1 MFQIKLNGNNIQVE
15 PGKTILE
22 VAKDNGIYI
31 PTLCHDEE
39 LHPYGSCWVCAVEV
53 KGRRGFVTA
62 CGTDVLNGMEI
73 ETDNEAVRKARKMA
87 LELLLSNHY
96 ADCEAPCKIACPD
109 HVEVQGYV
117 SLIANGQY
125 HEAVKVLKD
134 TLPMP
139 LSIGR
144 VCPAF
149 CERECRRQIVEDS
162 VAIRQLKRYAA
173 DNDLNDAWSYTPER
187 NPLKGKKIAI
197 IGGGP
202 SGLTCG
208 FYLTTNGYDVDVI
221 EAAPAAGG
229 WLRYGIPEYRLP
241 KEILDKEIEL
251 MCCNGMKIHTNHIL
265 GRDHK
270 LSDLSKKY
278 DAVYVAIGA
287 QKAVP
292 MPVQGSDLE
301 GCFLGVD
308 FLKDVAMGNNP
319 KIGKKVAVVG
329 GGNTAID
336 CARTSRRLGADV
348 TIIYRRT
355 REEMP
360 AEPFEI
366 EASGHEGIHFHY
378 LTNPVEYLGVNGI
391 LAQIKM
397 EKMALGAPDASG
409 RRRPEPTGEFVIE
422 EFDMVIA
429 AISQVPDIAVFADEA
444 NYIEGKQFP
453 LSRWSTALADEK
465 TMYMNMANVF
475 AGGDFRRGAATAIE
489 AIADGRLAAE
499 MIDLYLQGKALVN
512 PKERFDSKKA
522 AKVKEIMPEVYA
534 QYEKISRAEM
544 PEIAVQK
551 AISSFMEVEL
561 GFDQETAHKEAD
573 RCLECGCQV
582 NETCYLRKY
591 ATDYDA
597 HIGLLAG
604 DNGKHPIDES
614 HPFIRRD
621 ENKCI
626 VCGRCTRICAEIQGA
641 NVLGY
646 MYRGFPSMVAP
657 EYGESL
663 TKTTCESCGKCVSVC
678 PVGALTEKNLYYKQN
693 PLLKTNTLQNCA
705 NCGTGCFI
713 NVEAQTQTV
722 TQVTPPCNGNDYDSY
737 SSGDYFNGRN
747 ICFYGHFGWQV
758 MEAPNRVHVPHIRK
772 GKNWE
777 KITWEE
783 AAAIIKEKAI
793 MAKSHQVFISP
804 NITNEETMMLQNVA
818 ENLKADISCLGYPGM
833 FTDQL
838 MNTSIMPRSFE
849 ELKDADTIVIIGTI
863 SQTLRTVCR
872 LHQRKGKK
880 LVIVEPKEIAFNR
893 FADARYD
900 RIQDFARDIEKYP
913 RPFFLYNIQHTAE
926 ETILKFWKNAS
937 WYSDF
942 KPGTGVLATSEWAN
956 LNGLLSLGVQ
966 PEKVENGEFQI
977 YYGQTAAISSGV
989 KDVFQVAFLTH
1000 MDEEAPVDMILPQP
1014 TYLEIEGTSI
1024 SDDGRLVHYHN
1035 PKRSLMLSSILLM
1048 FVELGWIPPVMAEP
1062 LNWQN
1067 RVVKYFAELTPVDMT
1082 VDELRKILSQVSN
1095 VKTVVIKNR
1104 NKSRLEMNKLKE
1116 MTHN

>member
-1 MFQIKLNGNNIQVE
+1 MLTVKLNGNNIQVE
-15 PGKTILE
+15 PGKTILQ
-22 VAKDNGIYI
+22 VAKDHGIYV

-62 CGTDVLNGMEI
+62 CGTEVLNGMEI
-73 ETDNEAVRKARKMA
+73 ETDNEAIRNARKMA

-96 ADCEAPCKIACPD
+96 ADCEAPCKNACPD
-109 HVEVQGYV
+109 HVDVQGYV

-149 CERECRRQIVEDS
+149 CERECRRQIVEES

-173 DNDLNDAWSYTPER
+173 DQDLNDAWSYKPER
-187 NPLKGKKIAI
+187 DTLKGKKVAV

-208 FYLTTNGYDVDVI
+208 FYLTTKGYDVDVI
-221 EAAPAAGG
+221 EGAPAAGG

-241 KEILDKEIEL
+241 KAILDKEIEL
-251 MCCNGMKIHTNHIL
+251 MCCNGMKIHTNHVL

-301 GCFLGVD
+301 GCYLGVD
-308 FLKDVAMGNNP
+308 FLKDVALGKQVQM
-319 KIGKKVAVVG
+319 GKKVAVVG

-336 CARTSRRLGADV
+336 CARTSVRLGADV

-366 EASGHEGIHFHY
+366 EAAGHEGVHFHF
-378 LTNPVEYLGVNGI
+378 LTNPVEYLGNNGI
-391 LAQIKM
+391 LTQIKM
-397 EKMALGAPDASG
+397 EKMALGAPDSSG
-409 RRRPEPTGEFVIE
+409 RRRPEPTGEHFIE

-429 AISQVPDIAVFADEA
+429 AISQVPDIEVFADQD

-453 LSRWSTALADEK
+453 LSRWSTALADED
-465 TMYMNMANVF
+465 TMYMNLGNVF

-489 AIADGRLAAE
+489 AIADGRRAAE
-499 MIDLYLQGKALVN
+499 MIDLFLQGMELKK
-512 PKERFDSKKA
+512 PRERFDSKKA
-522 AKVKEIMPEVYA
+522 AKVKDVLPEVYA
-534 QYEKISRAEM
+534 QYEKITRAEM
-544 PEIAVQK
+544 PEIEVKK
-551 AISSFMEVEL
+551 AMSTFTEVEL
-561 GFDQETAHKEAD
+561 GFNQESAHKEAD

-597 HIGLLAG
+597 SVELLAG
-604 DNGKHPIDES
+604 DNGKHPVDES

-621 ENKCI
+621 ANKCI
-626 VCGRCTRICAEIQGA
+626 VCGRCVRVCAEVQGA

-657 EYGESL
+657 EFGDSL
-663 TKTTCESCGKCVSVC
+663 TKTTCESCGKCISVC
-678 PVGALTEKNLYYKQN
+678 PVGALTEKNVNYKMN
-693 PLLKTNTLQNCA
+693 PLCKTETLQNCG

-713 NVEAQTQTV
+713 NVESETQTV
-722 TQVTPPCNGNDYDSY
+722 TRITPPCNDNDYDSY
-737 SSGDYFNGRN
+737 SSGNYFNGRN
-747 ICFYGHFGWQV
+747 ICFYGHFGWQA

-772 GKNWE
+772 GDKWE
-777 KITWEE
+777 KISWEE
-783 AAAIIKEKAI
+783 AAALVNEKAVV
-793 MAKSHQVFISP
+793 ARNHQVFVSP
-804 NITNEETMMLQNVA
+804 NISNEEILMLKDVSD
-818 ENLKADISCLGYPGM
+818 NLKADISCLGYPGL
-833 FTDQL
+833 FTDQFI
-838 MNTSIMPRSFE
+838 NTSILPRSFD
-849 ELKDADTIVIIGTI
+849 ELKDCDTIVIIGTI
-863 SQTLRTVCR
+863 SHTLRTMCR
-872 LHQRKGKK
+872 LQQRKGKK
-880 LVIVEPKEIAFNR
+880 LVVVEPKEIAFNR

-900 RIQDFARDIEKYP
+900 RIQDFARDIEKYS
-913 RPFFLYNIQHTAE
+913 RSFFIYSIHYTAE
-926 ETILKFWKNAS
+926 ETILKFWRNSS

-942 KPGTGVLATSEWAN
+942 KTGTGIMATSEWSN
-956 LNGLLSLGVQ
+956 LNGILSLGIQ
-966 PEKVENGEFQI
+966 PEKVENAEFQL
-977 YYGQTAAISSGV
+977 YYGQTPAISSGV
-989 KDVFQVAFLTH
+989 QNVFQVAFLTH
-1000 MDEEAPVDMILPQP
+1000 MDESIPVDMILPLP
-1014 TYLEIEGTSI
+1014 SYLEMEGTSY
-1024 SDDGRLVHYHN
+1024 SDEGRLVRYHN
-1035 PKRSLMLSSILLM
+1035 PKRSLLHATILSM
-1048 FVELGWIPPVMAEP
+1048 FVELGWIAPIMSEP
-1062 LNWQN
+1062 QNWLN
-1067 RVVKYFAELTPVDMT
+1067 RTEKYFNELVKTDLSLE
-1082 VDELRKILSQVSN
+1082 ELRQALGKITN
-1095 VKTVVIKNR
+1095 VKTSVIKNR
-1104 NKSRLEMNKLKE
+1104 GQARAEMKKLKE
-1116 MTHN
+1116 MTHK